1 MTNKQSS
8 FRNWQLTF
16 AALLSCASLLAQAAP
31 HQSRNSSIAMDHQV
45 AATLDSIAY
54 GNLSEA
60 RVLARQLSKQF
71 PKFALGHLLSAELE
85 AAAAFQDVRA
95 SSLAPM
101 NQRLIDLLLEAQFRL
116 KATRTQRTASNQ
128 MDSGAAPVLPSS
140 VIQMGTDIDS
150 LLIVDLDNSTI
161 KHIAGTDESPT
172 IIRQHYMG
180 SGKAGFGK
188 EIEGDNKTPLG
199 VYTITGKRHDSTL
212 PDLYGS
218 GALTLNYPN
227 ALDRFLG
234 RTGYGIWIH
243 GVPHAQRSRAPRSSE
258 GCVTMS
264 NDHLLSLMQQIEPS
278 KSLVVLTNNLSYIS
292 EESRHSQK
300 HEFRTLF
307 TKYQNALLSK
317 QPLEI
322 ANLYDNS
329 SNIVRAPNTESYK
342 QYIQNVSPSDLS
354 IILNPSLNSHDAAE
368 DAPFLVMRGRY
379 GAHNELPFALYWKR
393 SNEGEWRI
401 ATELRQGPNAS

>member
-1 MTNKQSS
+1 MTDKHSPC
-8 FRNWQLTF
+8 RNWRLTL
-16 AALLSCASLLAQAAP
+16 AALLSCASLLTHAAP
-31 HQSRNSSIAMDHQV
+31 HQSRDSSVAMDNQI
-45 AATLDSIAY
+45 AATLDSLAY

-85 AAAAFQDVRA
+85 ATAAFQDVRA
-95 SSLAPM
+95 SNLAPM
-101 NQRLIDLLLEAQFRL
+101 NQRLIDLLLEAQSRL
-116 KATRTQRTASNQ
+116 KATRTQRTAMNQ
-128 MDSGAAPVLPSS
+128 ADSSAVSTLPSS
-140 VIQMGTDIDS
+140 VIQMGTDLDS
-150 LLIVDLDNSTI
+150 LLVVDLNNSTI
-161 KHIAGTDESPT
+161 NHIVGTDESPT
-172 IIRQHYMG
+172 VIRQHYIG

-188 EIEGDNKTPLG
+188 EVEGDNKTPLG

-227 ALDRFLG
+227 ALDRYLG

-278 KSLVVLTNNLSYIS
+278 ESLVVLTNNLSYTS
-292 EESRHSQK
+292 EKKRNSLK
-300 HEFRTLF
+300 HEYQTLF
-307 TKYQNALLSK
+307 TNYQNALLSK
-317 QPLEI
+317 QPREM
-322 ANLYDNS
+322 ANLYDKS
-329 SNIVRAPNTESYK
+329 RNIIRAPYTEKYK
-342 QYIQNVSPSDLS
+342 QYIQNVSPSDIS
-354 IILNPSLNSHDAAE
+354 IILNPSLDSHDGVE
-368 DAPFLVMRGRY
+368 NAPFLVMRGRY
-379 GAHNELPFALYWKR
+379 GTHKEHPFALYWKR
-393 SNEGEWRI
+393 SEAGEWLI